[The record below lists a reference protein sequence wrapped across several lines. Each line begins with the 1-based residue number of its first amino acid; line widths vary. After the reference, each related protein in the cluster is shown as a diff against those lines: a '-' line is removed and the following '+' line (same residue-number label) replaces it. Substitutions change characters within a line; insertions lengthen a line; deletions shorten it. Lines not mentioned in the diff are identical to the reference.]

1 MINFE
6 NIDVENIEDED
17 IESNLFKMISLS
29 KVFLDDP
36 GLSNGMNVFQLVFH
50 FFGFLLLYESE
61 NIVVV
66 NLM

>member
-36 GLSNGMNVFQLVFH
+36 DLSNGMNVFQLVFH
-50 FFGFLLLYESE
+50 FFGFLLLFESE

-66 NLM
+66 NLI